1 MLACTRCEHCMGPC
15 GWGARL
21 GPGAGHSLLSP
32 RTCTGLAPNPP
43 QRENKAP
50 QTRVRKTRHDNGSKI
65 CTRRKTDDG
74 RHDTGGDPAEKGWWR
89 DNKRAGERRVA
100 PQPRHTRA
108 QPQSTRALAGLTWRA
123 ASRASASTH
132 MRAATKHGGLSR
144 AQCVHTPRGGSRGTA
159 DTPPRRYASLG
170 SLAPNPPQRE
180 NKAPRTRVR
189 KTRHDDALSKWVE
202 DLHTQED
209 RRRTARYRRRP
220 EAASRAGVSEAG
232 CAGRVTQSRK
242 SPMRRNGRRAGTP
255 IDSRPA
261 RVVESAGGALPVGA
275 LDATP
280 RPSTGGIV
288 AAPSKTSR

>member
-1 MLACTRCEHCMGPC
+1 MAVERKK
-15 GWGARL
+15 R
-21 GPGAGHSLLSP
+21 SP
-32 RTCTGLAPNPP
+32 Y
-43 QRENKAP
+43 
-50 QTRVRKTRHDNGSKI
+50 
-65 CTRRKTDDG
+65 
-74 RHDTGGDPAEKGWWR
+74 
-89 DNKRAGERRVA
+89 NKRAGERRVA

-220 EAASRAGVSEAG
+220 EAASRARASEAG

-255 IDSRPA
+255 IELCRQALAERCRRAHWLQTPPA
-261 RVVESAGGALPVGA
+261 IDGREFAA
-275 LDATP
+275 
-280 RPSTGGIV
+280 PSTG
-288 AAPSKTSR
+288 